1 MKEYLTTKLIEVI
14 TLLVNVTT
22 LYLYQN
28 LLIILVNGMTIPLY
42 ISVMIMVIL
51 MNQSLFMILIL
62 GRLMKMKKTKY
73 VIKGLVDNKIVSDKF
88 AYFVKVENQILLR

>member
-62 GRLMKMKKTKY
+62 RRLMKMKKTKY